1 MVIISF
7 DLVELLKFMMDNPAN
22 YGGTLIFLVCGSGLV
37 VAILSSLILKL
48 TQAVSTV
55 VMVVK
60 QKVVLNP
67 FEKNEKND

>member
-22 YGGTLIFLVCGSGLV
+22 YGGTLIFLVCGAGLV
-37 VAILSSLILKL
+37 MAMLSSLILKL

-55 VMVVK
+55 VMVVN